1 MLIIMEGRTMHLFH
15 QLKTHA
21 LVTRVQRIVQKMP
34 RWFVGMLLPTMIA
47 QMITIFYNTTDTF
60 FAARLGT
67 SAVASVGLVFSI
79 QVILQAIGFGI
90 GSGAGNLVT
99 RALDRAD
106 VVKAQQIFNSAM
118 LMAFIGAVALMV
130 PALMV
135 LPDLMRALGA
145 TNTMMPF
152 CMEYAQIIL
161 LGSPMMCLQSVVC
174 CVLLNEGKGFTAV
187 LGLASGVLFNA
198 AMNPLL
204 IRYVGMGL
212 TGAAWAT
219 VLGQGVSFVV
229 LLYVFLNQRHAL
241 YLDVR
246 SVSTDWQSYREI
258 CAKGKQ
264 TFCRQGT
271 AGVMAVVLNFCAASF
286 GDAAMASVTLANKI
300 VLVIRNV
307 LVGATLSFQPVA
319 GFHIVSGLLLRLREI
334 FMVSAQLGAGICLVA
349 LVLVGLNVEMVF
361 SWLRDNPAVALVLK
375 NAVFSACVVTPL
387 VAYSSVLGRVYR
399 FLGERC
405 RLVLFF
411 LGRYGIYLVCAG
423 LLLSSFAGFQGMT
436 LTRSVLDVATF
447 MVSLPLQFTVFK
459 GMSGSK

>member
-1 MLIIMEGRTMHLFH
+1 MHLFH

-34 RWFVGMLLPTMIA
+34 RWFVGMLLPMMIA

-307 LVGATLSFQPVA
+307 LVGAALSFQPVA

-387 VAYSSVLGRVYR
+387 VAYSGALGRVYR

-405 RLVLFF
+405 RPVLFF

>member
-1 MLIIMEGRTMHLFH
+1 MHLFH

-34 RWFVGMLLPTMIA
+34 RWFVGMLLPMMIA

-241 YLDVR
+241 YLDMR

-387 VAYSSVLGRVYR
+387 VAYSGVLGRVYR

-405 RLVLFF
+405 RPVLFF
-411 LGRYGIYLVCAG
+411 VGRYGIYLVCAG

-436 LTRSVLDVATF
+436 LTRSVLDAATF

-459 GMSGSK
+459 GISGSK

>member
-1 MLIIMEGRTMHLFH
+1 
-15 QLKTHA
+15 
-21 LVTRVQRIVQKMP
+21 
-34 RWFVGMLLPTMIA
+34 
-47 QMITIFYNTTDTF
+47 
-60 FAARLGT
+60 
-67 SAVASVGLVFSI
+67 
-79 QVILQAIGFGI
+79 
-90 GSGAGNLVT
+90 
-99 RALDRAD
+99 
-106 VVKAQQIFNSAM
+106 
-118 LMAFIGAVALMV
+118 
-130 PALMV
+130 
-135 LPDLMRALGA
+135 
-145 TNTMMPF
+145 
-152 CMEYAQIIL
+152 
-161 LGSPMMCLQSVVC
+161 MCLQSVVC

-241 YLDVR
+241 YLDMR

-387 VAYSSVLGRVYR
+387 VAYSGALGRVYR

-405 RLVLFF
+405 RPVLFF

-459 GMSGSK
+459 GISGSK

>member
-1 MLIIMEGRTMHLFH
+1 MHLFH

-21 LVTRVQRIVQKMP
+21 LVTRVQRIVQKKP
-34 RWFVGMLLPTMIA
+34 RWFVGMLLPMMIA

-106 VVKAQQIFNSAM
+106 VVEARQIFNSAM

-130 PALMV
+130 PALMM

-387 VAYSSVLGRVYR
+387 VAYSGALGRVYR

-405 RLVLFF
+405 RPVLFF

-459 GMSGSK
+459 GISGSK

>member
-1 MLIIMEGRTMHLFH
+1 MLIIMEGRAMHLFH

-21 LVTRVQRIVQKMP
+21 LVTRVQRIVQKTP
-34 RWFVGMLLPTMIA
+34 RWFVGMLLPMMIA

-161 LGSPMMCLQSVVC
+161 LGSPMMCLQSVIC

-387 VAYSSVLGRVYR
+387 VAYSGALGRVYR

-405 RLVLFF
+405 RPVLFF

-423 LLLSSFAGFQGMT
+423 LILSSFAGFQGMT

>member
-1 MLIIMEGRTMHLFH
+1 MHLFH

-21 LVTRVQRIVQKMP
+21 LVTRVQRIVQKTP
-34 RWFVGMLLPTMIA
+34 RWFVGMLLPMMIA

-161 LGSPMMCLQSVVC
+161 LGSPMMCLQSVIC

-387 VAYSSVLGRVYR
+387 VAYSGALGRVYR

-405 RLVLFF
+405 HPVLFF

-423 LLLSSFAGFQGMT
+423 LILSSFAGFQGMT

>member
-1 MLIIMEGRTMHLFH
+1 MHLFH

-21 LVTRVQRIVQKMP
+21 LVTRVQRIVQKTP
-34 RWFVGMLLPTMIA
+34 RWFVGMLLPMMIA

-161 LGSPMMCLQSVVC
+161 LGSPMMCLQSVIC

-286 GDAAMASVTLANKI
+286 GDAALASVTLANKI

-387 VAYSSVLGRVYR
+387 VAYSGALGRVYR

-405 RLVLFF
+405 RPVLFF

-423 LLLSSFAGFQGMT
+423 LILSSFAGFQGMT